1 MSACIL
7 AHDLGTSGDKAS
19 LFGEDG
25 KLIESVTEEYPTYY
39 PQAGWAEQN
48 PDDWWR
54 AVCAATRRILERA
67 DKKKIVAVAVTGQM
81 MGTVPIAHDGELLGN
96 SIIWSDAR
104 AVKECKELEARL
116 GRKNYCRITGQPPS
130 AAYTLPKIMWL
141 KKNRLELYQRSV
153 KFIQSKD
160 FITYKLTGN
169 IATDYTDAAYTTA
182 FDIQK
187 GNWSEEIISAAEIQ
201 MSKMPVV
208 LKSDAILGTV
218 SHEAS
223 RECGLMEGTPVA
235 AGAGDGSAA
244 HLGAACTEKGDA
256 YLCLG
261 SSTWLAA
268 QTDRLIF
275 DEQERMQSEPH
286 VIPDQFCFLGT
297 MQTGG
302 LAYSWGRQNMSDE
315 LLEYEKLEALIQDS
329 PVGAGGVLFLPYLM
343 GERSPWYDLDARGA
357 FLGLRMQTKYGDF
370 YRAIMEGVAMNLNIL
385 LKVIKQKVD
394 ISPIVVIGG
403 GGKSHV
409 WQQILADVFEQE
421 LSIPENVESGTSI
434 GGAIIAG
441 VGCGVFQDYSVAK
454 KFLKIEYVVKP
465 RPECSEIYRNQQ
477 IKFEE
482 SYKCLRSLY
491 T

>member
-1 MSACIL
+1 
-7 AHDLGTSGDKAS
+7 
-19 LFGEDG
+19 
-25 KLIESVTEEYPTYY
+25 
-39 PQAGWAEQN
+39 
-48 PDDWWR
+48 
-54 AVCAATRRILERA
+54 
-67 DKKKIVAVAVTGQM
+67 
-81 MGTVPIAHDGELLGN
+81 
-96 SIIWSDAR
+96 
-104 AVKECKELEARL
+104 
-116 GRKNYCRITGQPPS
+116 
-130 AAYTLPKIMWL
+130 
-141 KKNRLELYQRSV
+141 
-153 KFIQSKD
+153 
-160 FITYKLTGN
+160 
-169 IATDYTDAAYTTA
+169 
-182 FDIQK
+182 
-187 GNWSEEIISAAEIQ
+187 
-201 MSKMPVV
+201 
-208 LKSDAILGTV
+208 
-218 SHEAS
+218 
-223 RECGLMEGTPVA
+223 
-235 AGAGDGSAA
+235 
-244 HLGAACTEKGDA
+244 
-256 YLCLG
+256 
-261 SSTWLAA
+261 
-268 QTDRLIF
+268 
-275 DEQERMQSEPH
+275 
-286 VIPDQFCFLGT
+286 
-297 MQTGG
+297 
-302 LAYSWGRQNMSDE
+302 MSDE

-465 RPECSEIYRNQQ
+465 RPECSEIYRKQQ
-477 IKFEE
+477 IRFEE